1 MNKFRLILNVLV
13 AIMPWCL
20 KRILLTKLYKY
31 QIHPTARIGFSYIFP
46 KHLVMEEGAV
56 IGHLNVAI
64 HLELIHM
71 GKDCTI
77 SQKNWITGFPLEST
91 SHFQD
96 FPHRQPWLIMGKDSA
111 ITKQHLIDCTDK
123 VTIGELTSVG
133 GYGTQ
138 ILSHSTSLQWNKQSC
153 APITIGHHCFIGT
166 RSIILSGAA
175 LPDHSVLGAGALLN
189 KQFTEEYA
197 LYGGVPAKFIKKMD
211 KSYAFFSRTF
221 RPK

>member
-1 MNKFRLILNVLV
+1 MKILLNCLIVFLPWKLRRWVLNKFFH
-13 AIMPWCL
+13 
-20 KRILLTKLYKY
+20 Y
-31 QIHPTARIGFSYIFP
+31 QIHPTAKIGFSYVYP
-46 KHLVMEEGAV
+46 RHLIMEEGAR

-77 SQKNWITGFPLEST
+77 SQKNWITGFPLNNKT
-91 SHFQD
+91 NFQD
-96 FPHRQPWLIMGKDSA
+96 FPHRKPHLIMKENSA
-111 ITKQHLIDCTDK
+111 ITKQHLIDCTDT

-138 ILSHSTSLQWNKQSC
+138 ILSHSTSLKYNKQAC
-153 APITIGHHCFIGT
+153 APITIGHHCFVGT
-166 RSIILSGAA
+166 RSIILPGAI
-175 LPDHSVLGAGALLN
+175 LPDHSVLGAGAMLK

-197 LYGGVPAKFIKKMD
+197 LYGGVPARFIKKMD
-211 KSYAFFSRTF
+211 KTYAFFSRIH